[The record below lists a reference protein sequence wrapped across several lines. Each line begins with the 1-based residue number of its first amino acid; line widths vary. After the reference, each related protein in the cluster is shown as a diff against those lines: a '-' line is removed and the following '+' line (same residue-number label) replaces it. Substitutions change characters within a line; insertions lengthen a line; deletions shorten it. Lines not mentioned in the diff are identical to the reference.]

1 LLVSAILVAVCTAS
15 LPQNDVQHLTDEIRQ
30 AENNLNGMM
39 ALENQ
44 EEAQMKA
51 VGNSI
56 EGLPNVGADNNDQ
69 QISDSLVQKVAKT
82 VQNHAVQASSE
93 EIDQERNAQ
102 AALTEVTEAAEELSA
117 HLGQKKALGEGAGE
131 TPVQHALTKLKQ
143 VKSTLAQGSKTMHT
157 KERLDR
163 MATEAQAVKQFATG
177 QPSSTQQQMS
187 GGALSALK
195 QLQPSL
201 GESKEEG
208 AISALQRA
216 NTPTTPTTSKVQQET
231 QDLTKLL
238 KQEKSVYAAEEA
250 DKSEIG
256 SLIKNLD

>member
-69 QISDSLVQKVAKT
+69 QTQRLVQQSADQVLKMVMESSQEESGQEAKAT
-82 VQNHAVQASSE
+82 
-93 EIDQERNAQ
+93 
-102 AALTEVTEAAEELSA
+102 AALTEVSQAVQELE
-117 HLGQKKALGEGAGE
+117 QKNVLGEGAGE
-131 TPVQHALTKLKQ
+131 TPVQHAIAKLKQ
-143 VKSTLAQGSKTMHT
+143 VKSTLTRGTATMHT

-163 MATEAQAVKQFATG
+163 MANEAQAVKEYATR

-216 NTPTTPTTSKVQQET
+216 NTPTTPTNGVTSKVQQET
-231 QDLTKLL
+231 QDLAKLL